1 MYNIMYNGSVISE
14 CVYVLGKHVCTGM
27 GWQMAVHIKY
37 IVKSYLSALPQTRKK
52 WLFASTQ
59 SKGKNY

>member
-14 CVYVLGKHVCTGM
+14 CVYVLGKYVCSGM

-37 IVKSYLSALPQTRKK
+37 IVKSYLSALPPTCEK
-52 WLFASTQ
+52 
-59 SKGKNY
+59 